1 MQRRLSQIPVFFI
14 LTLLVV
20 GLFGIRTIST
30 PKIWNHIATGQ
41 ALAAK
46 NVALANAQD
55 PFCFT
60 TAGEKWMSTS
70 PLYDR
75 LMYSMADAPALIT
88 LSHVFAALLAFVLLA
103 LVAKKWSNSLS
114 SALALFICGVM
125 IAPVFTPSPLFF
137 GMLFL
142 AIFVFCTHQPMKTPI
157 RWAVLIITQILWV
170 NMHPSFIL
178 GPIICAL
185 ASLQAL
191 QASKGKKRNSSG
203 ATKEFIILAV
213 VTLLLTLL
221 NSEGL
226 KLHIYLLQNSGALMN
241 SHAGIYISPFQHLFS
256 KPMARQMVTLS
267 LVLGAG
273 GLITLKK
280 QLPLVLTTL
289 AIASAF
295 FMVRSLHFTTIFVF
309 LAFPFLALSFQAVGE
324 SIQHAI
330 EPMIGKNKRLPD
342 YVVKGILSLFLICAA
357 WDTISNQSYAR
368 TGSVSRFGLG
378 QEPSIIP
385 VIADAIISQ
394 PSFPDE
400 VLNLAFDG
408 AYLSYKYPTK
418 KFYCDLREELFD
430 HDFNTNYLATLTT
443 DKDGWKTL
451 QSTHV
456 PLAAVLNCFTD
467 ESRSVLRTFLARGW
481 KLAHFDGSYAIVLSP
496 SKRNAELLATAKTA
510 KSGLNSLEAELT
522 KYRTHKTSAVAMPNS
537 AQLIGAGNA
546 FLALNRFAEAE
557 SVYSTLLRVNP
568 SMRSAWLSYGQSL
581 LAQKKMEKGIES
593 LEISTRAMPNNG
605 YAWLTL
611 QKAYQA
617 TGEEEKA
624 AALDAKLSR
633 FFKPAE

>member
-1 MQRRLSQIPVFFI
+1 MQRPLNQIPVFFI

-20 GLFGIRTIST
+20 GLFGIRTIGNPT
-30 PKIWNHIATGQ
+30 IWKHIATGQ
-41 ALAAK
+41 ALATK
-46 NVALANAQD
+46 NVALANSQD

-60 TAGEKWMSTS
+60 TSGEKWMSTS

-75 LMYSMADAPALIT
+75 LMYSMADAPALIALT
-88 LSHVFAALLAFVLLA
+88 HVFAALIAFILLA

-114 SALALFICGVM
+114 SALALFICGIM
-125 IAPVFTPSPLFF
+125 IAPVFTPAPLFF

-142 AIFVFCTHQPMKTPI
+142 TIFVFCTHNAMKPPI
-157 RWAVLIITQILWV
+157 RWAILIITQILWV
-170 NMHPSFIL
+170 NMHASFIL
-178 GPIICAL
+178 GPIICGL
-185 ASLQAL
+185 ASIQAA
-191 QASKGKKRNSSG
+191 QTSKGKKRNSSG
-203 ATKEFIILAV
+203 AMKEFILLAV
-213 VTLLLTLL
+213 ATLLVTFL
-221 NSEGL
+221 NPVGL
-226 KLHIYLLQNSGALMN
+226 KLHIYLLQYGGVLIN
-241 SHAGIYISPFQHLFS
+241 SHAGVYISPFQHLFS
-256 KPMARQMVTLS
+256 KPMARQMVTLA

-289 AIASAF
+289 AISSAF
-295 FMVRSLHFTTIFVF
+295 FMVRSLNFTTLFVF

-330 EPMIGKNKRLPD
+330 EPMVGKNKHLPD

-357 WDTISNQSYAR
+357 WDTISNQAYAR

-378 QEPSIIP
+378 QEQSIIP
-385 VIADAIISQ
+385 VMADNIISH
-394 PSFPDE
+394 PSFPDK

-408 AYLSYKYPTK
+408 AYLSYKYPNK

-430 HDFNTNYLATLTT
+430 HDFNTNYLAALTT
-443 DKDGWKTL
+443 DKEGWKTL

-456 PLAAVLNCFTD
+456 PLAAILNCFTD
-467 ESRSVLRTFLARGW
+467 ESRSVLRTFLSRGW
-481 KLAHFDGSYAIVLSP
+481 QLAHFDGSYAIVLSP
-496 SKRNAELLATAKTA
+496 SKRNTELLTKAKAA
-510 KSGLNSLEAELT
+510 KSGLSSLEAELT
-522 KYRTHKTSAVAMPNS
+522 KYRTHKTSGFAMPNS

-581 LAQKKMEKGIES
+581 IAQKKTEKGIES
-593 LEISTRAMPNNG
+593 LEISTKAMPNNG

-617 TGEEEKA
+617 TGQKEKA